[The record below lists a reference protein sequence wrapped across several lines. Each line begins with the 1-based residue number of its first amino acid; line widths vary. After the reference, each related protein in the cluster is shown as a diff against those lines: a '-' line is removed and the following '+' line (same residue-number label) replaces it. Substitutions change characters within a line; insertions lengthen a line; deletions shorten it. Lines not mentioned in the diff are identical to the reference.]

1 MKDLQPYLDYFDMLR
16 TYAEQGLLEVLPAA
30 HEAYITAPALF
41 TLSNAEGI
49 MATIMAADASG
60 DRTQRQIA
68 DAVLFKSLTDAAH
81 NIRTYAD
88 FLNANA
94 EGFRQYQQASE
105 AAKDT
110 PASTSAVRQAAEN
123 LRKPQVVNGKDPLTP
138 FRGNRLSETFALH
151 VVGEDHPHPLRYTI
165 LCTTERRWYTPWKKT
180 DHYEVIAY

>member
-30 HEAYITAPALF
+30 HEAYITAPALYA
-41 TLSNAEGI
+41 LSYVDDIDKLVKHVEHTGNRFEQLRLNAK
-49 MATIMAADASG
+49 
-60 DRTQRQIA
+60 
-68 DAVLFKSLTDAAH
+68 LFQSLTATTN
-81 NIRTYAD
+81 NIRIYAD

-94 EGFRQYQQASE
+94 EGFKQYQEASE
-105 AAKDT
+105 SAKDT

-138 FRGNRLSETFALH
+138 FRGNKLSETFALH

-165 LCTTERRWYTPWKKT
+165 LATTKRRWYTPWKKT
-180 DHYEVIAY
+180 DHYEVITY